1 MIVWINGAFG
11 SGKTTIAALLANK
24 MHHAHIYDPE
34 QVGYF
39 LWDVFPAPMK
49 RKGNFQHI
57 PMWRDFNYQILLY
70 MAQQYDGDLIVPMTI
85 YNRQYYDE
93 IIERLRAD
101 QIEVRHFILMAEKQ
115 TILQRLAQ
123 RGEPADGWAAQH
135 IDVCLHAFHHD
146 IPCEK
151 IDTENRST
159 EEIASDIV
167 RRLQST
173 IVESLQ
179 S

>member
-11 SGKTTIAALLANK
+11 SGKTTVAALLAKK
-24 MHHAHIYDPE
+24 MRHAHIYDPE

-39 LWDVFPAPMK
+39 LWDVFPAVMK

-57 PMWRDFNYQILLY
+57 PMWRDFNHQILLY

-101 QIEVRHFILMAEKQ
+101 QIEVRHFILMAERK
-115 TILQRLAQ
+115 TILHRLSQ

-135 IDVCLHAFHHD
+135 IDICLQAFHND
-146 IPCEK
+146 IPYEK

-159 EEIASDIV
+159 EEVASEMI
-167 RRLQST
+167 RRLQIT
-173 IVESLQ
+173 AADSLQ
-179 S
+179 

>member
-11 SGKTTIAALLANK
+11 SGKTTVAALLAKK
-24 MHHAHIYDPE
+24 MHHAHVYGPE

-39 LWDVFPAPMK
+39 LWDVFPTVLK

-57 PMWRDFNYQILLY
+57 PIWRDFNYQILQY
-70 MAQQYDGDLIVPMTI
+70 IAQQYDGDLIVPMTI

-101 QIEVRHFILMAEKQ
+101 QIEVRHFILMAEKK
-115 TILQRLAQ
+115 TIIQRLAQ
-123 RGEPADGWAAQH
+123 RGETADDWAAQH
-135 IDVCLHAFHHD
+135 IDICLQAFHND
-146 IPCEK
+146 IPYEK

-159 EEIASDIV
+159 EEVASEMI
-167 RRLQST
+167 RRLQ
-173 IVESLQ
+173 IAAGDSLQ
-179 S
+179 

>member
-11 SGKTTIAALLANK
+11 SGKTTIATLLAK
-24 MHHAHIYDPE
+24 KIHHAHVYDPE

-39 LWDVFPAPMK
+39 LWDVFPDPMK
-49 RKGNFQHI
+49 KKGNFQHI
-57 PMWRDFNYQILLY
+57 PMWRNFNYQILLY
-70 MAQQYDGDLIVPMTI
+70 MAQQYHGNLIVPMTI

-93 IIERLRAD
+93 IIEHLRD
-101 QIEVRHFILMAEKQ
+101 RQIEVRHFILMAKKQ

-135 IDVCLHAFHHD
+135 IDVCLRAFHHD

-159 EEIASDIV
+159 EEIVSDII

-173 IVESLQ
+173 ISESSQ